1 MNLYT
6 NLTIILPAA
15 AQALAQGLCVAAAGE
30 AGAGMFTTGLS
41 ATGEAP
47 ATHFISSGA
56 VEAKFAGILPLST
69 ITTVDEVETVTRS
82 AGDVGA
88 VIQLAADAGVA
99 VDMDTV
105 GGLFAALDVTAQG
118 PFAAME
124 RLGLTITVD
133 TAQHG
138 IR

>member
-1 MNLYT
+1 MTTYT

-15 AQALAQGLCVAAAGE
+15 AQALAQGLCQAAAGE

-56 VEAKFAGILPLST
+56 VESKFAAILPLST
-69 ITTVDEVETVTRS
+69 ITTVDEVETVERS
-82 AGDVGA
+82 AGDLAA
-88 VIQLAADAGVA
+88 VVLLAADSGVA
-99 VDMDTV
+99 VDLATV
-105 GGLFAALDVTAQG
+105 GGLFAALDVSEQP

-124 RLGLTITVD
+124 RLGLQLV
-133 TAQHG
+133 AE
-138 IR
+138 

>member
-1 MNLYT
+1 MTIYT

-56 VEAKFAGILPLST
+56 VESKFADILPLST
-69 ITTVDEVETVTRS
+69 ITMVDEVETVSKTT
-82 AGDVGA
+82 GDVEA
-88 VIQLAADAGVA
+88 VIQLAKDAGQA
-99 VDMDTV
+99 VDAKTI
-105 GGLFAALDVTAQG
+105 GGLFSALDVSEQP
-118 PFAAME
+118 PFVAMA
-124 RLGLTITVD
+124 RLGLQLVTE
-133 TAQHG
+133 
-138 IR
+138 

>member
-1 MNLYT
+1 MTIYT
-6 NLTIILPAA
+6 NLTIVLPAA

-56 VEAKFAGILPLST
+56 VETKFAAILPIGT
-69 ITTVDEVETVTRS
+69 VTTVDEVETATRS
-82 AGDVGA
+82 AGDVAA

-99 VDMDTV
+99 VDMATV
-105 GGLFAALDVTAQG
+105 GGLFAALDVTAQD

-124 RLGLTITVD
+124 RLGLRLV
-133 TAQHG
+133 G
-138 IR
+138 

>member
-1 MNLYT
+1 MTSIYT

-15 AQALAQGLCVAAAGE
+15 AQALAQGLCQAAAGE

-56 VEAKFAGILPLST
+56 MEAKFADILPLST
-69 ITTVDEVETVTRS
+69 ITTEDEVETVSKTTGNIE
-82 AGDVGA
+82 AA
-88 VIQLAADAGVA
+88 IQLAKDAGQT
-99 VDMDTV
+99 VDAKTI
-105 GGLFAALDVTAQG
+105 GGLFAALDVSEQP

-124 RLGLTITVD
+124 RLGLQLV
-133 TAQHG
+133 AE
-138 IR
+138 

>member
-1 MNLYT
+1 MTIYT
-6 NLTIILPAA
+6 NLTIILPKA

-56 VEAKFAGILPLST
+56 VEAKFAAILPLST

-82 AGDVGA
+82 AGDVAA
-88 VIQLAADAGVA
+88 VIQLAKDAGQT
-99 VDMDTV
+99 VDAKTI
-105 GGLFAALDVTAQG
+105 GGLFAALDVSEQP
-118 PFAAME
+118 PFVAMA
-124 RLGLTITVD
+124 RLGLQLI
-133 TAQHG
+133 AEYHG
-138 IR
+138 SI

>member
-1 MNLYT
+1 MTIYT

-56 VEAKFAGILPLST
+56 IETQFADILPVAA
-69 ITTVDEVETVTRS
+69 ITVVEGVETLTPATGDLDAVLGLAS
-82 AGDVGA
+82 A
-88 VIQLAADAGVA
+88 AGVP
-99 VDMDTV
+99 VDLATV
-105 GGLFAALDVTAQG
+105 EGLFAALDVSEQP
-118 PFAAME
+118 PFTAME
-124 RLGLTITVD
+124 RLGLQIVEE
-133 TAQHG
+133 
-138 IR
+138 

>member
-1 MNLYT
+1 MTIYT

-56 VEAKFAGILPLST
+56 VETKFADILPVAA
-69 ITTVDEVETVTRS
+69 ITVVEGVETLTPATGDLDAVLGLAS
-82 AGDVGA
+82 A
-88 VIQLAADAGVA
+88 AGVP
-99 VDMDTV
+99 VDLATV
-105 GGLFAALDVTAQG
+105 EGLFAALDVSEQP
-118 PFAAME
+118 PFTAME
-124 RLGLTITVD
+124 RLGLQIVEE
-133 TAQHG
+133 
-138 IR
+138 

>member
-1 MNLYT
+1 MTIYT
-6 NLTIILPAA
+6 NLTIVLPKA

-30 AGAGMFTTGLS
+30 ASAGMFTTGLS

-56 VEAKFAGILPLST
+56 MEAKFADILPLST
-69 ITTVDEVETVTRS
+69 ITTEDEVETVSKTT
-82 AGDVGA
+82 GNIGA

-99 VDMDTV
+99 ADLATV
-105 GGLFAALDVTAQG
+105 GGLFAALDVSEQP

-124 RLGLTITVD
+124 RLGLQLVTE
-133 TAQHG
+133 
-138 IR
+138 

>member
-1 MNLYT
+1 MTIYT

-56 VEAKFAGILPLST
+56 VETKFADILPVAA
-69 ITTVDEVETVTRS
+69 ITVVEGVETLTPATGDLDAVLGLAS
-82 AGDVGA
+82 A
-88 VIQLAADAGVA
+88 AGVP
-99 VDMDTV
+99 VDLATV
-105 GGLFAALDVTAQG
+105 EGLFAALDVSEQP
-118 PFAAME
+118 PFTAME
-124 RLGLTITVD
+124 RLGLQIVKE
-133 TAQHG
+133 
-138 IR
+138 